1 MKLLEDLSATIR
13 FYPSFFSS
21 SFSIFYFILFYCHK
35 LYLLFCSLNPKAMFG
50 FLKILG
56 KENNG
61 RENDF
66 LMFGFI
72 MENAKES

>member
-1 MKLLEDLSATIR
+1 
-13 FYPSFFSS
+13 
-21 SFSIFYFILFYCHK
+21 
-35 LYLLFCSLNPKAMFG
+35 MFG

-56 KENNG
+56 KEKKG

-72 MENAKES
+72 MENAKESQI